1 MFGYSMLLA
10 RNSQVGY
17 KSLTVNINVKLSSY
31 VCVRACALAGCFV
44 CACVCVCVTRPH
56 DDGQI
61 WSNNKSYIFSFAA
74 SHERH

>member
-44 CACVCVCVTRPH
+44 CARVCVCVCV
-56 DDGQI
+56 
-61 WSNNKSYIFSFAA
+61 
-74 SHERH
+74 